1 VSDSRLVEADW
12 LYSNAIG
19 GVKLWVRAEDEAHA
33 REVLDDET
41 AAEDGEG
48 VRDPEPDSASAAP
61 CPRCGSDAFSVST
74 DKRRAF
80 LSWLVI
86 GLPLF
91 PTSRRLIC
99 RSCGHAFR
107 RKR

>member
-1 VSDSRLVEADW
+1 MPVEAGW

-19 GVKLWVRAEDEAHA
+19 GVKVWIRAEDEARA

-41 AAEDGEG
+41 AAEDEEG
-48 VRDPEPDSASAAP
+48 VRDREPDSASAEP
-61 CPRCGSDAFSVST
+61 CPRCGSDDVSVST

-80 LSWLVI
+80 LSWLAI

-91 PTSRRLIC
+91 PASRRVLC
-99 RSCGHAFR
+99 RRCGHSFR